1 MGLRLLHSADWH
13 LDSPFSSLPG
23 EAREVL
29 RLAQRGIPGLLGQL
43 IRQEGCDLALLAGD
57 LFDGKP
63 SRETVEALKRELG
76 RWGVPVCIAPGN
88 HDFCGG
94 DSPWL
99 TESWPENVHIF
110 TGGMDYVD
118 FPALNCRV
126 YGGGYRSMDCPP
138 LLAGF
143 RAEGDARWCVGV
155 LHGDAMNLASPYC
168 PVTAAQVRES
178 GLDYLALGHIHAA
191 GSFRA
196 GESLSAW
203 PGCCMGLGRNRGE
216 GNSDCGSGADCLGGV
231 PSPASAQIL

>member
-1 MGLRLLHSADWH
+1 MGLRILHSADWH
-13 LDSPFSSLPG
+13 LDSPFSSLSV
-23 EAREVL
+23 EVRETL
-29 RLAQRGIPGLLGQL
+29 RLAQGSIPGLLGQL
-43 IRQEGCDLALLAGD
+43 IRQEECDLALLAGD

-88 HDFCGG
+88 HDFCAG

-99 TESWPENVHIF
+99 VESWPENVHIF
-110 TGGMDYVD
+110 TGNMDYLD

-138 LLAGF
+138 LLSGF

-155 LHGDAMNLASPYC
+155 LHGDAMNLSSPYC

-178 GLDYLALGHIHAA
+178 GLDYLALGHIHAT

-196 GESLSAW
+196 GESLCAW
-203 PGCCMGLGRNRGE
+203 PG
-216 GNSDCGSGADCLGGV
+216 
-231 PSPASAQIL
+231 